1 MKIGCSE
8 VPKPTYPSLLWLAE
22 WKVPAPL
29 NKLSSIVNTKHLHRW
44 KTKNRSQRQESS
56 FLGRSSDM
64 SRNSFRGFLI
74 NIVHQ
79 MFQMFIQV
87 PISAVC
93 EKLPLRDSVPISGRG
108 ISQHLH
114 WPDWTLLWIRQYLGV
129 LLDGLAQTYKQ
140 LTKDY
145 VSGCLSYKSLFVNI
159 SDIWLRD
166 ESRYQIKSDEFS
178 EKNPNGLRP
187 PSPPHFRKIIA

>member
-1 MKIGCSE
+1 MIVTTKMVTMLI
-8 VPKPTYPSLLWLAE
+8 KTYSISKNVE
-22 WKVPAPL
+22 KL

-108 ISQHLH
+108 IFQHFH

-145 VSGCLSYKSLFVNI
+145 VSGCLSYKSYLT
-159 SDIWLRD
+159 SDWGTNHAT
-166 ESRYQIKSDEFS
+166 KSDEFS

-187 PSPPHFRKIIA
+187 PSLPYFRKIIA